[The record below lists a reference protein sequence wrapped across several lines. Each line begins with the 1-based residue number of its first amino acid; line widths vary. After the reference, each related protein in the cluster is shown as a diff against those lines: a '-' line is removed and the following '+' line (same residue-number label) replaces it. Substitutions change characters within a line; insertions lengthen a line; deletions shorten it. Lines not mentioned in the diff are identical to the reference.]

1 MWIVY
6 LYYLWNNA
14 GEGMFEDFN
23 KDSDNIIYLLILLV
37 MGIAVGYIIGIYR
50 GWRGRVENRGEALV
64 RHSLEEYS
72 KNKDAHVLNCVT
84 LRLKDGSTTQIDH
97 ILVSTK
103 GIFVIET
110 KHYKGWIF
118 GKAKSKTWTQNIYKN
133 KYIFQNPLFQ
143 NYKHVK
149 EVQRVL
155 EFLEPRFI
163 HNIVV
168 FSGESTFKTP
178 KIDNVCCIEELIP
191 MLEKYSDGALTL
203 NRVQFCVGRL
213 EYMRLKLTQETDVE
227 HQAYLA
233 QKFGR

>member
-1 MWIVY
+1 
-6 LYYLWNNA
+6 
-14 GEGMFEDFN
+14 MFEDFN
-23 KDSDNIIYLLILLV
+23 KDNFNILCLLILPVIGL
-37 MGIAVGYIIGIYR
+37 IAGYTIGMYR
-50 GWRGRVENRGEALV
+50 RRRIENSGEALV
-64 RHSLEEYS
+64 RQSLEEYC
-72 KNKDAHVLNCVT
+72 KNRDAHVLNCIT
-84 LRLKDGSTTQIDH
+84 LRLEDGSTTQIDH

-118 GKAKSKTWTQNIYKN
+118 GNPKSKKWAQIIYEN
-133 KYIFQNPLFQ
+133 KYSFQNPIFQ

-149 EVQRVL
+149 EVQRIF
-155 EFLEPRFI
+155 EFLEPQLV

-178 KIDNVCCIEELIP
+178 KIDNVCYIGELIP
-191 MLEKYSDGALTL
+191 TIEKYPDGALSL

-213 EYMRLKLTQETDVE
+213 EYMRLELTQKTDVE
-227 HQAYLA
+227 HQAYLV